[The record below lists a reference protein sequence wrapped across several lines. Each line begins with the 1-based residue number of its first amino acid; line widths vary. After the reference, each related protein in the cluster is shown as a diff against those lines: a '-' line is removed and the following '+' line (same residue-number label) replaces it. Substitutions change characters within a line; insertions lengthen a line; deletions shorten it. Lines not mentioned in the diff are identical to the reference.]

1 MKIRTTSEI
10 KNELREYAD
19 NEIFDKQLFLDLF
32 TELRIKAF
40 EMGFEERFK
49 IQHEKVL
56 KEKYEKIMKERYE
69 ENVKEGGIRTI
80 LALYNAKT
88 ITREDAIKHLGIS
101 PSEFY
106 RAGISFG
113 RIMARSI

>member
-101 PSEFY
+101 PSEFEHLLKNQEQ
-106 RAGISFG
+106 SVQ
-113 RIMARSI
+113 